1 MTQGIYDPGRLTIP
15 HYTSPSAGGSQ
26 GADPGVGNLLGHG
39 ERSLGR
45 PRPILEAG
53 TRARTLPL
61 ALITLPHLT
70 FTLTHS
76 HSHSHSH
83 APTLPP

>member
-15 HYTSPSAGGSQ
+15 HYTSPSAGGAQ
-26 GADPGVGNLLGHG
+26 GAGPGVGNLLGHR

-53 TRARTLPL
+53 TRTPSPSPCLQVTFQARDIDESRHLYDHL
-61 ALITLPHLT
+61 AVLSP
-70 FTLTHS
+70 
-76 HSHSHSH
+76 
-83 APTLPP
+83 